1 MYKNGFSNNS
11 MTKILTMLPGV
22 DNVKNLV
29 LVKLGPMLPNFLT
42 ILMVFLHS
50 SNHHVK
56 AV

>member
-29 LVKLGPMLPNFLT
+29 LVKLGPMLPNLLT
-42 ILMVFLHS
+42 ILMVFLYS

>member
-29 LVKLGPMLPNFLT
+29 LVKLGPMLPNLLT